1 MYIYKRGLEKSFLSP
16 YAYFKYSFSSIMIC
30 RASCLAWTKLQLH
43 LYFFQGRSTETRVRA
58 LLGLGGAPCR
68 LGWQGPLHLLPQG
81 YVLHKHKVRA
91 PQGLHSQPGVDLRK
105 NDRVW
110 ILSGLSHMRT
120 AIWLVLVIM
129 ADGTETV
136 FCLILL
142 SSFIM
147 CMDIFKNGME
157 RFKCF
162 HIVFIYALLKVLKW
176 VN

>member
-16 YAYFKYSFSSIMIC
+16 YAYFKYSFISIMIC
-30 RASCLAWTKLQLH
+30 RASCLAWTKIATASL
-43 LYFFQGRSTETRVRA
+43 FFQGRSAETRVRA

-136 FCLILL
+136 FL
-142 SSFIM
+142 SDFI
-147 CMDIFKNGME
+147 IKFYNVHG
-157 RFKCF
+157 
-162 HIVFIYALLKVLKW
+162 HIQKW
-176 VN
+176 HGTI